1 MTTGEDWKE
10 FGNGVVF
17 PNDFVESENWV
28 QYILEKPI
36 IEEPATK
43 MNYNSGSSHLLSY
56 IIQEA
61 TGMSTERFAKKYLFD
76 PLKLTNTSGNK
87 IRRVYM

>member
-1 MTTGEDWKE
+1 MTTGEGWKE

-43 MNYNSGSSHLLSY
+43 
-56 IIQEA
+56 
-61 TGMSTERFAKKYLFD
+61 
-76 PLKLTNTSGNK
+76 
-87 IRRVYM
+87 

>member
-1 MTTGEDWKE
+1 MTLYHLLTMTTGEEWKE

-17 PNDFVESENWV
+17 PNDFVESANWV

-56 IIQEA
+56 IIQKLLECRQNSLRKG
-61 TGMSTERFAKKYLFD
+61 TYL
-76 PLKLTNTSGNK
+76 
-87 IRRVYM
+87 IR

>member
-43 MNYNSGSSHLLSY
+43 MNYNSGSSHLLKLYYSRSY
-56 IIQEA
+56 WNVDRAVCKRNI
-61 TGMSTERFAKKYLFD
+61 YL
-76 PLKLTNTSGNK
+76 
-87 IRRVYM
+87 IH